1 MSACHLDWLDSGGL
15 DPLAPAFPGRLI
27 SGLLYYEERRE
38 LMARGASSGA
48 GGSGRGRGR
57 GRSAA
62 RRGAA
67 RARSRVAGERKARAA
82 LRSSAQ
88 AIESRVK
95 RDARTVQRLAQERAY
110 AARFLNRNAL
120 KRATAALREAE
131 RTYRAEAREGARA
144 RRTLAKFQIRPGE
157 RTAYQRRVVSETTRQ
172 IERLVQTS
180 SFTDKQV
187 IEQAKLR
194 LRQMFP
200 NAENYENPFVSLDYD
215 ADLARAILPLSNNQ
229 IWQLIRQRT
238 GADFSRTLIR
248 LRGSNVP
255 LFSANPLFYHGEAS
269 RVQYG
274 I

>member
-1 MSACHLDWLDSGGL
+1 MSRCHLDWLHPNGL
-15 DPLAPAFPGRLI
+15 DPLAPTLLGRFI
-27 SGLLYYEERRE
+27 GDLLDYEDRRE
-38 LMARGASSGA
+38 LTVRGSSTGGGSSGRSRGNAGRGA
-48 GGSGRGRGR
+48 GRGRGD
-57 GRSAA
+57 
-62 RRGAA
+62 A
-67 RARSRVAGERKARAA
+67 RASERQARAI
-82 LRSSAQ
+82 LRAT
-88 AIESRVK
+88 AKAAETRV
-95 RDARTVQRLAQERAY
+95 RRAERTVARLAEQRAY
-110 AARFLNRNAL
+110 AARVFTPAAR

-131 RTYRAEAREGARA
+131 RTYRAEAREGARW
-144 RRTLAKFQIRPGE
+144 RRGLAKFQIRPSE

-194 LRQMFP
+194 LRQIFP
-200 NAENYENPFVSLDYD
+200 NAENYENPFVSLDYG

-248 LRGSNVP
+248 FRGSDVP
-255 LFSANPLFYHGEAS
+255 WYSANPLFYHGEAS